1 MSDPKDLG
9 VRVNLIESKYSILI
23 TNKYKIKSIKESSPN
38 LHKYTFDATKLSFEL
53 GLYIIKISLCEASNF
68 NSILTNFGEYVQNN
82 LTDIT
87 KFVEL
92 YHSKIKICSEII
104 YSNQYNIYIGK
115 KLLEICP
122 HEERY
127 SSIWNHFYK

>member
-23 TNKYKIKSIKESSPN
+23 TNKYKINSIKESSPN

-53 GLYIIKISLCEASNF
+53 GLYIIKIALCEASNF
-68 NSILTNFGEYVQNN
+68 NSILINFGENVQNN

-92 YHSKIKICSEII
+92 YHSKIK
-104 YSNQYNIYIGK
+104 NM
-115 KLLEICP
+115 
-122 HEERY
+122 
-127 SSIWNHFYK
+127 F